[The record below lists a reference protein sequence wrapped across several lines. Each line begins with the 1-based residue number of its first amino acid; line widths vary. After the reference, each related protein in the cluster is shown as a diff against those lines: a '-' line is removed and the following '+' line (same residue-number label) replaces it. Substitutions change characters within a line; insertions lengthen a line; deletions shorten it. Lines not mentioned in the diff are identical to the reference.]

1 MKNIKIFGLALLLI
15 ATTITVNAQNQK
27 GKSDDLGRIVL
38 NAYVPSQGE
47 NIPSSARKMLNNKM
61 KQIATKNGVGGS
73 RLNTQFIISPQ
84 VSVLSKDLTATAPP
98 MTALGLEF
106 TLYIGDGYDGTVFS
120 SMSIETKGVGT
131 NETKAYIQAIKQ
143 LKPANPEIK
152 AFINEGKGKIVEYY
166 NSKCDFIIK
175 DAQTLATQNK
185 YDEAIWRLT
194 RVPDVCKECY
204 DKCMDAIAPMYKE
217 KIDRECEMKLTK
229 AQGYW
234 NAAQSMDAAEKAGRI
249 LSTIEPE
256 AACFSKVTALMTK
269 IETKVK
275 EIDDREWKYILKDQ
289 AQESERIEAYRAVGV
304 AYGENQPK
312 NVTYKSLF

>member
-1 MKNIKIFGLALLLI
+1 MKNLKIFGLALLLI
-15 ATTITVNAQNQK
+15 VTTISVKAQNNK

-84 VSVLSKDLTATAPP
+84 VSVLSKNLTATAPP
-98 MTALGLEF
+98 MTALSLEF

-152 AFINEGKGKIVEYY
+152 AFVNEGKGKIVEYY

-175 DAQTLATQNK
+175 DAQTLASQNK
-185 YDEAIWRLT
+185 YDEAIWKLT

-204 DKCMDAIAPMYKE
+204 DKCMDAIVPMYKE
-217 KIDRECEMKLTK
+217 KIDRECEMKLTE

-234 NAAQSMDAAEKAGRI
+234 NAAQSMEAAEKAGRI

-256 AACFSKVTALMTK
+256 AACFSKVSALMAK
-269 IETKVK
+269 IEQKVK

-304 AYGENQPK
+304 AFGENQPQ